1 MLSLLRLST
10 SHFAIPTALLYGW
23 LPLSSPAGASQAST
37 GDVGVPGL
45 SKTWAYQNGVHHIEH
60 PISEIS
66 HKRLDNKKR
75 GPNFRKQAFFI
86 FVLFFCDS
94 CRIAYP
100 VSWRLPVLQKK
111 RNKLSKASFLRL
123 FLFFCD
129 SCRIQTCN
137 LLIRSQM
144 LYSVELRSRHYVLQL
159 EKALGGD
166 SCRIIYPVGWHRP
179 VLQKKIFKL

>member
-1 MLSLLRLST
+1 MPLGTRYDPDRDSLRCCLWCRIPKGMLSLLRLST

-75 GPNFRKQAFFI
+75 GTNFRKQAFYVYSSS
-86 FVLFFCDS
+86 FVTPAGLHILLAGACQS
-94 CRIAYP
+94 Y
-100 VSWRLPVLQKK
+100 KK
-111 RNKLSKASFLRL
+111 RGTNFRKQAFYVYSSF
-123 FLFFCD
+123 FV
-129 SCRIQTCN
+129 TP
-137 LLIRSQM
+137 
-144 LYSVELRSRHYVLQL
+144 
-159 EKALGGD
+159 AG
-166 SCRIIYPVGWHRP
+166 
-179 VLQKKIFKL
+179 FKPATF